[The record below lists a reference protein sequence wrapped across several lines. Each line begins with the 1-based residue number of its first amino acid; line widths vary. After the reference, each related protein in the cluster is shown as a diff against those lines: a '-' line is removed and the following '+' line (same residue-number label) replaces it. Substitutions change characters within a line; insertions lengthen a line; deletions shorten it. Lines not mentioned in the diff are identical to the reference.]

1 MTKLFGCRA
10 NKSSRLQTTKPVEQ
24 EYQEV
29 SGPYFF
35 GKNMMLNGVLMLM
48 GEVDDE
54 SVQPLIQGIMEYN
67 LMHPDDQPDH
77 ITLFVNTP
85 GGMASS
91 AYHLIDIMKQSPIPI
106 HTIGVGEVASAGV
119 MILMAGSKGNRFVTE
134 TTAIMSHQYSR
145 GFGGKE
151 HEIVAAAK
159 EVTLDSARML
169 LHYRKCTKKTDAYI
183 RKHLLQSSDVYLTPE
198 EAVTHGICDEVV
210 KTYQ

>member
-1 MTKLFGCRA
+1 MTKLFGCQA
-10 NKSSRLQTTKPVEQ
+10 NKSSRLRNTKKVEQ

-145 GFGGKE
+145 GIGGKE

-169 LHYRKCTKKTDAYI
+169 MHYKKCTKKTEAYI
-183 RKHLLQSSDVYLTPE
+183 RKNLLQSSDVFLTPE
-198 EAVTHGICDEVV
+198 EAVQHGLCDEVI
-210 KTYQ
+210 KTYV

>member
-1 MTKLFGCRA
+1 
-10 NKSSRLQTTKPVEQ
+10 
-24 EYQEV
+24 
-29 SGPYFF
+29 
-35 GKNMMLNGVLMLM
+35 MMLNGVLMLM
-48 GEVDDE
+48 GEVDDD
-54 SVQPLIQGIMEYN
+54 SVQPIIQGIMEYN

-91 AYHLIDIMKQSPIPI
+91 AYHLIDIMKQSPIPV

-119 MILMAGSKGNRFVTE
+119 MILMAGEKGNRFVTE

-159 EVTLDSARML
+159 EVSLDSARML
-169 LHYRKCTKKTDAYI
+169 MHYKKCTKKTEAYI
-183 RKHLLQSSDVYLTPE
+183 RRNLLQQSDCYLTPE
-198 EAVTHGICDEVV
+198 EAVAHGICDEVV
-210 KTYQ
+210 KTYL